1 MDHALQEIV
10 DRLAARVGRP
20 AILEDRYFRL
30 VAYSAHDE
38 PVDDVR
44 EASILQRHAS
54 AEVSRWLSGLGI
66 RQARRPMRVPGNP
79 DLHMLPRICVPIR
92 HKNMLLGYLFF
103 VDADESMT
111 ASDLEW
117 CVREGAELG
126 AQLHQD
132 SVAGLVSSARMAETV
147 RMLLMDSPMAAV
159 AARDLEDDGLVA
171 TDGVV
176 VAVLQATADDH
187 GTETGIQESLAEA
200 LVGSPRLYRRDGA
213 LCLARK
219 DHCVLVMVA
228 PSDEDAQLQA
238 QLDSLRAVA
247 LAELAV
253 ANPGVALVV
262 GVGGHRAALVDAVHS
277 YHEARMAATAAA
289 ALPGVGETVRWSH
302 LGVYQVAAT
311 LADRGERP
319 PLPHDGLRR
328 LLDLPE
334 ALPLLETLETYLDAA
349 GNAQL
354 TAELL
359 HLHRTSLYYRLQRV
373 EQLARTDL
381 KNGVERLAL
390 HLSLKVA
397 RMTGQYVPR
406 RTASPAST
414 GDPLDATGATRRRA
428 SILAGR

>member
-1 MDHALQEIV
+1 MNLAVQETV
-10 DRLAARVGRP
+10 DRLAAGMGRP
-20 AILEDRYFRL
+20 AVLEDRQLRL
-30 VAYSAHDE
+30 IAFSAHDE

-54 AEVSRWLSGLGI
+54 DEVSRWLCGLGI
-66 RQARRPMRVPGNP
+66 RQARRPTRVPGNP
-79 DLHMLPRICVPIR
+79 ALHMLPRICVPIR
-92 HKNMLLGYLFF
+92 HKNILHGYLFF

-111 ASDLEW
+111 SSDLEW
-117 CVREGAELG
+117 CEREVAELG
-126 AQLHQD
+126 ARLHLD
-132 SVAGLVSSARMAETV
+132 SVAGLVSSTRMAETV
-147 RMLLMDSPMAAV
+147 RMLLTDSPMAAV
-159 AARDLEDDGLVA
+159 AARDLTDDGLVA

-176 VAVLQATADDH
+176 VAVLQAITDDH
-187 GTETGIQESLAEA
+187 RTGTEVQDCLAEA

-213 LCLARK
+213 FYLARK

-228 PSDEDAQLQA
+228 PHDEDAQLQA
-238 QLDSLRAVA
+238 QLASLRAVA
-247 LAELAV
+247 SAELA
-253 ANPGVALVV
+253 AADPAGVLVV

-277 YHEARMAATAAA
+277 YHEARMAATAGA
-289 ALPGVGETVRWSH
+289 ALPGVGELVRWSR

-311 LADRGERP
+311 LADGVDRP
-319 PLPHDGLRR
+319 PVPHAGLRR

-381 KNGVERLAL
+381 KDGVERLAL

-397 RMTGQYVPR
+397 RMTRQYTPR
-406 RTASPAST
+406 RATT
-414 GDPLDATGATRRRA
+414 GV
-428 SILAGR
+428 

>member
-1 MDHALQEIV
+1 
-10 DRLAARVGRP
+10 
-20 AILEDRYFRL
+20 
-30 VAYSAHDE
+30 
-38 PVDDVR
+38 
-44 EASILQRHAS
+44 
-54 AEVSRWLSGLGI
+54 
-66 RQARRPMRVPGNP
+66 
-79 DLHMLPRICVPIR
+79 
-92 HKNMLLGYLFF
+92 
-103 VDADESMT
+103 MT

-147 RMLLMDSPMAAV
+147 RMLLVDSPMAAV

-187 GTETGIQESLAEA
+187 GTEPGIQECLAEA

-262 GVGGHRAALVDAVHS
+262 GVGGHRATLVDAVHS
-277 YHEARMAATAAA
+277 YHEARMAAMAAA
-289 ALPGVGETVRWSH
+289 ALPGVGETVRWSQ

-311 LADRGERP
+311 LARAGVAGRDQGEPP

-334 ALPLLETLETYLDAA
+334 ALPLVETLETYLDAA

-381 KNGVERLAL
+381 KDGVERLAL

-406 RTASPAST
+406 RAASPAST
-414 GDPLDATGATRRRA
+414 GDPLDAAGATRRHA